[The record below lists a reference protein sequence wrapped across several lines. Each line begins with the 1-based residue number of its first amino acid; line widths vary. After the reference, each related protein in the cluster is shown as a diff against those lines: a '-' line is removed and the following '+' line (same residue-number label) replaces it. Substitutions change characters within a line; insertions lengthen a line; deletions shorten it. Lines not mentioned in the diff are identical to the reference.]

1 MEIVPA
7 PTRQGVT
14 HMAISAARPLLV
26 AITPDEGCYVRQQLL
41 HTDFPGPMYPSGYT
55 LVENNTQY
63 DEAEDEFDVLVT
75 YNRRGVPVRT
85 PAHEVVVPGQ
95 HETRLEPADR
105 TRPGDDIDVITVLPQ
120 QQQQTDATTASMS
133 AANSG
138 SGGGGSSSSAA
149 AGGSSA
155 QRDSASDHD
164 SMDVCSSQQQQ
175 QQHNYSTSSSIHS
188 SGGSGN
194 NTAAAASTAAA
205 AASVD
210 ARGLY
215 SEGELQAIPID
226 LRNTAEPLSVFSS
239 PARSLRA
246 LRNRNSSSSGGSGG
260 SSRGAALD
268 SLTASNTESN
278 TSAAHFARTLSQ
290 QSRTGSDT
298 AVGVASSLLPPPPTI
313 LSGTFLKGEWGD
325 RGNVARQLRRKE
337 SVSDYKLRLQQAAVK
352 VEAVTQKFEQQQ
364 RRGYAAAAAVPA
376 ARYEYK
382 GSKSRSRGGSGYSS
396 STSNNSSSSNRGTV
410 TASGRSS
417 YKQQPVVTEV
427 RQSTRIRS
435 PARHSAAAAAA
446 IAAAADAA
454 AAVAAGGG
462 SLRPPSQRTAARKRY
477 SNGNFASYGSAA
489 SDDDDT
495 ETTAVSHMY
504 SLRRSSS
511 NGSSSSGSSMLQLN
525 PPSADQSYNSW
536 SHSSSS
542 SGSNGVHSINFTA
555 ALQEA
560 HASTAALASSGA
572 WHIQQQ
578 HMLQQQQQQQHMLQ
592 QQQQMQRQMLQQQ
605 RETATSLDQHYLQA
619 VSQAYNSNNGWRAG
633 PR

>member
-63 DEAEDEFDVLVT
+63 DEAEDEFDVIVT

-120 QQQQTDATTASMS
+120 QQQQTDATTARVSTAS
-133 AANSG
+133 SG

-155 QRDSASDHD
+155 QRDSAGDYV
-164 SMDVCSSQQQQ
+164 SMDVCNSEQQQ

-188 SGGSGN
+188 SGGSSGGSG
-194 NTAAAASTAAA
+194 TAATASTADA

-246 LRNRNSSSSGGSGG
+246 LRNRNSSSSGG
-260 SSRGAALD
+260 
-268 SLTASNTESN
+268 TSNTESN

-298 AVGVASSLLPPPPTI
+298 TVGVASSLLPPPPTI
-313 LSGTFLKGEWGD
+313 LSGSFLKGEWGD
-325 RGNVARQLRRKE
+325 RGNVARQLRRKD

-454 AAVAAGGG
+454 AA
-462 SLRPPSQRTAARKRY
+462 
-477 SNGNFASYGSAA
+477 
-489 SDDDDT
+489 
-495 ETTAVSHMY
+495 
-504 SLRRSSS
+504 
-511 NGSSSSGSSMLQLN
+511 
-525 PPSADQSYNSW
+525 
-536 SHSSSS
+536 
-542 SGSNGVHSINFTA
+542 
-555 ALQEA
+555 
-560 HASTAALASSGA
+560 
-572 WHIQQQ
+572 
-578 HMLQQQQQQQHMLQ
+578 
-592 QQQQMQRQMLQQQ
+592 
-605 RETATSLDQHYLQA
+605 
-619 VSQAYNSNNGWRAG
+619 
-633 PR
+633 

>member
-63 DEAEDEFDVLVT
+63 DEAEDEFDVIVT

-105 TRPGDDIDVITVLPQ
+105 TRPGDDIDVITLLPQ
-120 QQQQTDATTASMS
+120 QQQQTDATTASAS
-133 AANSG
+133 TASSG

-155 QRDSASDHD
+155 QRDSAGDYD
-164 SMDVCSSQQQQ
+164 SMNVCSSQQQQ
-175 QQHNYSTSSSIHS
+175 QQQQQHSYSNSSSIHS

-194 NTAAAASTAAA
+194 GTAATASTADA

-210 ARGLY
+210 ARGLH

-246 LRNRNSSSSGGSGG
+246 LRNRNSSGG
-260 SSRGAALD
+260 SSSRSVRDLD

-290 QSRTGSDT
+290 QSRTGFDT
-298 AVGVASSLLPPPPTI
+298 TVGIASSLLPPPPTI

-325 RGNVARQLRRKE
+325 RGNVARQLRRKD

-382 GSKSRSRGGSGYSS
+382 GSKFRSRGGSGYSS

-511 NGSSSSGSSMLQLN
+511 NGSNSGSSSSSMLQLN

-542 SGSNGVHSINFTA
+542 SGSNGVHSMNFTA

-578 HMLQQQQQQQHMLQ
+578 HMLQQQQQQHHQLM
-592 QQQQMQRQMLQQQ
+592 QQQQMQRQMLQQ
-605 RETATSLDQHYLQA
+605 SSVDQHYLKA

>member
-63 DEAEDEFDVLVT
+63 DEAEDEFDVIVT

-120 QQQQTDATTASMS
+120 QQQQTDTTTASVS
-133 AANSG
+133 TASSG
-138 SGGGGSSSSAA
+138 SGGGGSSRGAA

-155 QRDSASDHD
+155 QRDSASDYV
-164 SMDVCSSQQQQ
+164 SMDVCNSEQQQ
-175 QQHNYSTSSSIHS
+175 QQHSYSNSSSIHS
-188 SGGSGN
+188 SGGSSGGSG
-194 NTAAAASTAAA
+194 TAATASTANAA
-205 AASVD
+205 ANVD

-246 LRNRNSSSSGGSGG
+246 LRNRNSSGG
-260 SSRGAALD
+260 SSRGVRDLD

-290 QSRTGSDT
+290 QSRSGSDT
-298 AVGVASSLLPPPPTI
+298 TVGVASSLLPPPPTI
-313 LSGTFLKGEWGD
+313 LSGSFLKGEWGD
-325 RGNVARQLRRKE
+325 RGNVARQLRRKD

-454 AAVAAGGG
+454 AA
-462 SLRPPSQRTAARKRY
+462 
-477 SNGNFASYGSAA
+477 
-489 SDDDDT
+489 
-495 ETTAVSHMY
+495 
-504 SLRRSSS
+504 
-511 NGSSSSGSSMLQLN
+511 
-525 PPSADQSYNSW
+525 
-536 SHSSSS
+536 
-542 SGSNGVHSINFTA
+542 
-555 ALQEA
+555 
-560 HASTAALASSGA
+560 
-572 WHIQQQ
+572 
-578 HMLQQQQQQQHMLQ
+578 
-592 QQQQMQRQMLQQQ
+592 
-605 RETATSLDQHYLQA
+605 
-619 VSQAYNSNNGWRAG
+619 
-633 PR
+633 